1 MLSVSTYATPMRG
14 CAATLKTRMGDFP
27 LPGVVCIAAGPQRG
41 LQGGNGFRMIAVR
54 SGTLRGWI
62 AAGLAVAS
70 LGNVALSGRPPAA
83 TVVALDPGVTD
94 GVGAPLDFAEYEA
107 ENGATNGRIVGP
119 DRTFATLAS
128 EASGRRAVLL
138 ERQEDYVEFT
148 LSAPAN
154 ALTVRYA
161 VPDAP
166 DGKPVDARLGVN
178 AQGRRIADL
187 AVTSRYC
194 CYYGHYP
201 FTKHVADGK
210 GHHFFDHA
218 RILLDEVLP
227 SGTVV
232 RLTRDAQFQ
241 ASWIAIDLVDFEMVP
256 APLRRPSRALSVVDF
271 GADPHGELDCREAFA
286 KAIAAASGSRRPLW
300 VPPGHFRLDG
310 HVQVD
315 RVEIAGAGPWYSVL
329 QGDGVGLYGRDAPNP
344 SQAVDIHDLAIIGQV
359 NERDDHKALS
369 GIGGALG
376 GGSRIRNLFIQ
387 HVKVGLWLDGPFD
400 GLTVAHIRVLD
411 TTADGLN
418 LHRGISGVIVE
429 ESFFRNNGDDGI
441 ASWAEKLA
449 NHDIIIR
456 HNTVVAPILANGVAI
471 YGGHDITVSDNL
483 IADTL
488 TEGGG
493 LHLGNRF
500 DAVPLSGKISLKG
513 NMVVRGGSVDPRW
526 HIGVGAV
533 WLYALDAPIQ
543 AQIDLQMTTL
553 LDSSQEA
560 LLLFGRRID
569 GLVVNGL
576 RVDRAGGSLIE
587 LRADGS
593 ATLSGIRATGIV
605 EPAVRK
611 CSAFQLEWKGSNNG
625 LNSASAQGC

>member
-1 MLSVSTYATPMRG
+1 
-14 CAATLKTRMGDFP
+14 MGDFSF
-27 LPGVVCIAAGPQRG
+27 PGVVCIAAGPKRG
-41 LQGGNGFRMIAVR
+41 LQGGNGFRMIALR
-54 SGTLRGWI
+54 SGTLRRLI
-62 AAGLAVAS
+62 ATGLTAAS
-70 LGNVALSGRPPAA
+70 LGNVALSGQPSAA
-83 TVVALDPGVTD
+83 TVVALDPGVTA

-107 ENGATNGRIVGP
+107 ENGSTNGRIIGP

-138 ERQEDYVEFT
+138 ERRGDYVEFT

-154 ALTVRYA
+154 ALTVRFA
-161 VPDAP
+161 VPDGP
-166 DGKPVDARLGVN
+166 EGRNPVDASLGVS
-178 AQGRRIADL
+178 AQSRRIAEL

-194 CYYGHYP
+194 CYYGQYP
-201 FTKHVADGK
+201 FTKHAADGK

-227 SGTVV
+227 AGTVV
-232 RLTRDAQFQ
+232 RLTRDGQ

-256 APLRRPSRALSVVDF
+256 APHPRPSRALSVVDF
-271 GADPHGELDCREAFA
+271 GADPYGELDSREAFT

-315 RVEIAGAGPWYSVL
+315 HVEIAGAGPWYSVL
-329 QGDGVGLYGRDAPNP
+329 EGDGVGLYGRDAPNP

-359 NERDDHKALS
+359 NERDDHKALA

-376 GGSRIRNLFIQ
+376 GASRIRNVFIQ

-400 GLTVAHIRVLD
+400 GLIVSHVGVFD

-418 LHRGISGVIVE
+418 LHRGISNVIVE
-429 ESFFRNNGDDGI
+429 QSFFRNNGDDGI
-441 ASWAEKLA
+441 ASWAETLA
-449 NHDIIIR
+449 NHDITIR

-471 YGGHDITVSDNL
+471 YGGHDIAVSDNL

-493 LHLGNRF
+493 LHVGNRF
-500 DAVPLSGKISLKG
+500 SAVPLSGKISLRG
-513 NMVVRGGSVDPRW
+513 NMVVRGGSIDPRLN
-526 HIGVGAV
+526 IGIGAV
-533 WLYALDAPIQ
+533 WLFALDVPIK
-543 AQIDLQMTTL
+543 AQIDLQTTTL

-560 LLLFGRRID
+560 VLLFGRRID
-569 GLVVNGL
+569 GLDVNGL

-593 ATLSGIRATGIV
+593 ASLSGVRATDIAG
-605 EPAVRK
+605 PTVRK
-611 CSAFQLEWKGSNNG
+611 CSAFQLQWKESNNG
-625 LNSASAQGC
+625 LDMSSSQGC

>member
-1 MLSVSTYATPMRG
+1 
-14 CAATLKTRMGDFP
+14 
-27 LPGVVCIAAGPQRG
+27 
-41 LQGGNGFRMIAVR
+41 
-54 SGTLRGWI
+54 
-62 AAGLAVAS
+62 
-70 LGNVALSGRPPAA
+70 
-83 TVVALDPGVTD
+83 VALDPRVTS
-94 GVGAPLDFAEYEA
+94 GVGAPLEFVEYEA

-119 DRTFATLAS
+119 DRTFSALAS

-138 ERQEDYVEFT
+138 EGPSEFVEFT

-166 DGKPVDARLGVN
+166 DGKPVDAALDLYADGLRL
-178 AQGRRIADL
+178 AEL

-194 CYYGHYP
+194 CYYGRYP
-201 FTKHVADGK
+201 FTKNAAEGN

-218 RILLDEVLP
+218 RILLAKVLP
-227 SGTVV
+227 AGTVV
-232 RLTRDAQFQ
+232 RLTRGPGNPAPWC
-241 ASWIAIDLVDFEMVP
+241 AVDLVDFELVP
-256 APLRRPSRALSVVDF
+256 APLARPSRSLSVVDF
-271 GADPHGELDCREAFA
+271 GADPKGELDSREAFSNA
-286 KAIAAASGSRRPLW
+286 TAAASASGRPLW
-300 VPPGHFRLDG
+300 IPPGHYRVDG

-315 RVEIAGAGPWYSVL
+315 RVDIGGAGPWYSVL
-329 QGDGVGLYGRDAPNP
+329 RGDGVGLYGRDAPHP
-344 SQAVDIHDLAIIGQV
+344 SQAVDVHDLAIIGEV
-359 NERDDHKALS
+359 KERDDHKALA

-376 GGSRIRNLFIQ
+376 GGSRIRNVFIQ

-400 GLTVAHIRVLD
+400 GLSVRRIRVLD

-418 LHRGISGVIVE
+418 LHRGISNVIVE
-429 ESFFRNNGDDGI
+429 DSFFRNTGDDGI

-449 NHDIIIR
+449 NHGVIIR

-471 YGGHDITVSDNL
+471 YGGHDFVVSENL

-500 DAVPLSGKISLKG
+500 DAVPLSGEMSLKG
-513 NMVVRGGSVDPRW
+513 NVIVRGGSVDPRRR
-526 HIGVGAV
+526 IGIGAV
-533 WLYALDAPIQ
+533 WLYALDAPIK
-543 AQIDLQMTTL
+543 ANIDLQKTTL

-560 LLLFGRRID
+560 ILLLGKRID

-576 RVDRAGGSLIE
+576 KVDHAGGRLIE

-593 ATLSGIRATGIV
+593 ALLSAV
-605 EPAVRK
+605 EVAGVSDPAVLR
-611 CSAFQLEWKGSNNG
+611 CGAFVLDWKDASSGLERST
-625 LNSASAQGC
+625 ADGC

>member
-1 MLSVSTYATPMRG
+1 VP
-14 CAATLKTRMGDFP
+14 
-27 LPGVVCIAAGPQRG
+27 
-41 LQGGNGFRMIAVR
+41 
-54 SGTLRGWI
+54 
-62 AAGLAVAS
+62 S
-70 LGNVALSGRPPAA
+70 LWSVALSGQPSAA
-83 TVVALDPGVTD
+83 TVVALDPGVTA
-94 GVGAPLDFAEYEA
+94 GVGAPPDFVEYEA

-119 DRTFATLAS
+119 DRGFTTLAS
-128 EASGRRAVLL
+128 EASGRRAVVL
-138 ERQEDYVEFT
+138 EGQGDYVEFT

-161 VPDAP
+161 LPDGP
-166 DGKPVDARLGVN
+166 DGKPVDARLGVY
-178 AQGRRIADL
+178 AQNRRIGEL
-187 AVTSRYC
+187 TVTSRYC
-194 CYYGHYP
+194 CYYGRYP
-201 FTKHVADGK
+201 FTKHPADGN

-218 RILLDEVLP
+218 RILLGEVLP
-227 SGTVV
+227 AGAVV
-232 RLTRDAQFQ
+232 RLTRDPRREAP
-241 ASWIAIDLVDFEMVP
+241 WIAIDLVDLETVP
-256 APLRRPSRALSVVDF
+256 APRRRPSRSLSVVDF
-271 GADPHGELDCREAFA
+271 GADPYGELDSREAFA
-286 KAIAAASGSRRPLW
+286 RVIAEASVSRRPVW

-329 QGDGVGLYGRDAPNP
+329 QGEGVGLYGRDAPNP

-359 NERDDHKALS
+359 NERDDHKALA
-369 GIGGALG
+369 GIGGAMG
-376 GGSRIRNLFIQ
+376 GGSLIRNVFIQ

-400 GLTVAHIRVLD
+400 GLIVRHVRVLD

-418 LHRGISGVIVE
+418 LHRGISHVIVE

-471 YGGHDITVSDNL
+471 YGGHDIAVSDNL

-513 NMVVRGGSVDPRW
+513 NMVVRGGSIDPRL
-526 HIGVGAV
+526 HMGIGAV
-533 WLYALDAPIQ
+533 WLFALDTPIK
-543 AQIDLQMTTL
+543 AQIDLRTTTL

-560 LLLFGRRID
+560 VLLFGRRID

-593 ATLSGIRATGIV
+593 AILSGVRATGIV
-605 EPAVRK
+605 EPAVRA
-611 CSAFQLEWKGSNNG
+611 CSAFQLEWKGSSNG
-625 LNSASAQGC
+625 LDSSSAQGC

>member
-1 MLSVSTYATPMRG
+1 L
-14 CAATLKTRMGDFP
+14 
-27 LPGVVCIAAGPQRG
+27 
-41 LQGGNGFRMIAVR
+41 
-54 SGTLRGWI
+54 I
-62 AAGLAVAS
+62 AAGLTLAS
-70 LGNVALSGRPPAA
+70 VWNVALSGQPSPAS
-83 TVVALDPGVTD
+83 VVALDPAVTS
-94 GVGAPLDFAEYEA
+94 GVGAPLDFTEYEA
-107 ENGATNGRIVGP
+107 ENGVTNGRIVGP
-119 DRTFATLAS
+119 DRTFGTLAA

-138 ERQEDYVEFT
+138 DGQGDYVEFR
-148 LSAPAN
+148 LLAPAN

-161 VPDAP
+161 LPDSP
-166 DGKPVDARLGVN
+166 EGKPVDAKLGVY
-178 AQGRRIADL
+178 AQSRRIAEL

-194 CYYGHYP
+194 CYYGRYP

-218 RILLDEVLP
+218 RILLDNVLP
-227 SGTVV
+227 AGTVV
-232 RLTRDAQFQ
+232 RLTRDAE

-256 APLRRPSRALSVVDF
+256 APHRRPSRALSVADF
-271 GADPHGELDCREAFA
+271 GADPHGGLDSREAFA

-310 HVQVD
+310 HIQVD
-315 RVEIAGAGPWYSVL
+315 HVEIAGAGPWYSVL
-329 QGDGVGLYGRDAPNP
+329 EGDGVGLYGRDAPNP

-359 NERDDHKALS
+359 NERDDHKALA

-376 GGSRIRNLFIQ
+376 GGSRIRNVFIQ

-400 GLTVAHIRVLD
+400 GLIVRHVRVFD

-429 ESFFRNNGDDGI
+429 QSLFRNNGDDGI

-500 DAVPLSGKISLKG
+500 DAVPLSGKISLER
-513 NMVVRGGSVDPRW
+513 NMVVRGGSIDPRLN
-526 HIGVGAV
+526 IGIGAV
-533 WLYALDAPIQ
+533 WLFALDVPIK
-543 AQIDLQMTTL
+543 AQIDLRMTTL

-593 ATLSGIRATGIV
+593 ATLSGVRAAGIV

-611 CSAFQLEWKGSNNG
+611 CSAFELEWKGSNNA
-625 LNSASAQGC
+625 LDSSSSQGC

>member
-1 MLSVSTYATPMRG
+1 L
-14 CAATLKTRMGDFP
+14 
-27 LPGVVCIAAGPQRG
+27 
-41 LQGGNGFRMIAVR
+41 IAVW
-54 SGTLRGWI
+54 LI
-62 AAGLAVAS
+62 VPS
-70 LGNVALSGRPPAA
+70 LWSVALSEQPSAA
-83 TVVALDPGVTD
+83 TVVALDPSVTA
-94 GVGAPLDFAEYEA
+94 GVGSPLEFVEYEA
-107 ENGATNGRIVGP
+107 ENGATNGHIVGP
-119 DRTFATLAS
+119 DRTFTTLAS

-138 ERQEDYVEFT
+138 EGQGDYVEFT

-161 VPDAP
+161 VPDGP
-166 DGKPVDARLGVN
+166 EGKPDDARLDVY
-178 AQGRRIADL
+178 AQGHRIADL

-194 CYYGHYP
+194 CFYGRYP
-201 FTKHVADGK
+201 FTNHPADGN

-218 RILLDEVLP
+218 RILLDKVLP
-227 SGTVV
+227 AGTVV
-232 RLTRDAQFQ
+232 RLMSGSGNPAP
-241 ASWIAIDLVDFEMVP
+241 WYAIDLVDFEMVP
-256 APLRRPSRALSVVDF
+256 APLRRPSRSLSVVDF
-271 GADPHGELDCREAFA
+271 GADPNSELDSREAFS
-286 KAIAAASGSRRPLW
+286 KGIAAASSSGRPLW

-315 RVEIAGAGPWYSVL
+315 RVEIAGAGPWYSIL
-329 QGDGVGLYGRDAPNP
+329 QGEGVGLYGHDAPNP
-344 SQAVDIHDLAIIGQV
+344 SQAVDIHDLAIIGEV
-359 NERDDHKALS
+359 TERDDHKPLA

-376 GGSRIRNLFIQ
+376 GGSRIRDLFIQ

-400 GLTVAHIRVLD
+400 GLVVKHIRVLD

-418 LHRGISGVIVE
+418 LHRGVSNVIVE
-429 ESFFRNNGDDGI
+429 DSFFRNNGDDGI
-441 ASWAEKLA
+441 ASWAEKQT

-471 YGGHDITVSDNL
+471 YGGHDIAVSDNL

-533 WLYALDAPIQ
+533 WLYALDAPIK
-543 AQIDLQMTTL
+543 AQIDLETTTL
-553 LDSSQEA
+553 LDSSREA
-560 LLLFGRRID
+560 VLLIGKRID

-576 RVDRAGGSLIE
+576 RVDRARGSLIE

-593 ATLSGIRATGIV
+593 ATLSGVDAAGV
-605 EPAVRK
+605 LDPAVLT
-611 CSAFQLEWKGSNNG
+611 CGAFLLDWKGSNSG
-625 LNSASAQGC
+625 SNSSSAHGC

>member
-1 MLSVSTYATPMRG
+1 MIW
-14 CAATLKTRMGDFP
+14 
-27 LPGVVCIAAGPQRG
+27 PGSGVLQRLIAAA
-41 LQGGNGFRMIAVR
+41 L
-54 SGTLRGWI
+54 TLP
-62 AAGLAVAS
+62 S
-70 LGNVALSGRPPAA
+70 LGA
-83 TVVALDPGVTD
+83 TVVALDPGVTA

-107 ENGATNGRIVGP
+107 EDAATNGRIVGP
-119 DRTFATLAS
+119 DRGFGALAS

-138 ERQEDYVEFT
+138 EGQGDYVEFT
-148 LSAPAN
+148 LSVPAN

-161 VPDAP
+161 VPDGP
-166 DGKPVDARLGVN
+166 EGKPVDAMLGVY
-178 AQGRRIADL
+178 AHGRRITEL

-201 FTKHVADGK
+201 FTKHVADGG
-210 GHHFFDHA
+210 GHHFFDHT
-218 RILLDEVLP
+218 RILLGEVLP
-227 SGTVV
+227 AGTVV
-232 RLTRDAQFQ
+232 RLTRDPQFP
-241 ASWIAIDLVDFEMVP
+241 APWIAIDLVDFESVP
-256 APLRRPSRALSVVDF
+256 APRRPPWHALSGLDF
-271 GADPHGELDCREAFA
+271 GADPVGKFDSREAFA

-310 HVQVD
+310 HVEVD

-329 QGDGVGLYGRDAPNP
+329 QGDGVGLYGRAAPNP
-344 SQAVDIHDLAIIGQV
+344 SQAVDIHDVAIIGQV
-359 NERDDHKALS
+359 NERDDHKALA

-376 GGSRIRNLFIQ
+376 GGSLVQNVFIQ

-400 GLTVAHIRVLD
+400 GLKVRHIRVFD

-418 LHRGISGVIVE
+418 LHTGISDVIVE

-471 YGGHDITVSDNL
+471 YGGHDIAVSDNL

-500 DAVPLSGKISLKG
+500 SAVPLSGKISLQG
-513 NMVVRGGSVDPRW
+513 NMVVRGGSIDPRL
-526 HIGVGAV
+526 HIGIGAV
-533 WLYALDAPIQ
+533 WLFALDTPIK
-543 AQIDLQMTTL
+543 AQIDLRTTTL
-553 LDSSQEA
+553 LDSSEEA
-560 LLLFGRRID
+560 VLLFGRRID
-569 GLVVNGL
+569 GLVVNEL
-576 RVDRAGGSLIE
+576 RVDGAGGSLIE

-593 ATLSGIRATGIV
+593 ATLSGVHATGIA

-611 CSAFQLEWKGSNNG
+611 CSAFQLDWRGPRNG
-625 LNSASAQGC
+625 LDSSSAQGC

>member
-1 MLSVSTYATPMRG
+1 MQCRRPGARPARG
-14 CAATLKTRMGDFP
+14 KGLKR
-27 LPGVVCIAAGPQRG
+27 LIAAA
-41 LQGGNGFRMIAVR
+41 L
-54 SGTLRGWI
+54 TLP
-62 AAGLAVAS
+62 S
-70 LGNVALSGRPPAA
+70 LWNVALSGQPSAA
-83 TVVALDPGVTD
+83 TVVALEPGVTA
-94 GVGAPLDFAEYEA
+94 GVGAPLEFVEYEA

-138 ERQEDYVEFT
+138 EAQGDYVEFT

-154 ALTVRYA
+154 ALTVRFA
-161 VPDAP
+161 VPDGP
-166 DGKPVDARLGVN
+166 EGKPVDATLGVY
-178 AQGRRIADL
+178 AQNRRIGEL

-194 CYYGHYP
+194 CYYGRYP
-201 FTKHVADGK
+201 FSKHPADGN

-218 RILLDEVLP
+218 RILLDRVLP
-227 SGTVV
+227 AGAVV
-232 RLTRDAQFQ
+232 RLTSDPRAR
-241 ASWIAIDLVDFEMVP
+241 ASWIAIDLVDLEMVP
-256 APLRRPSRALSVVDF
+256 APLSRPSRSLSVVDF
-271 GADPHGELDCREAFA
+271 GADPYGKLDSRQGFA
-286 KAIAAASGSRRPLW
+286 KAIAAASGSGRPVW

-359 NERDDHKALS
+359 NDRDDHKALA
-369 GIGGALG
+369 GIGGAMG
-376 GGSRIRNLFIQ
+376 GGSHIRNVFIQ

-400 GLTVAHIRVLD
+400 GLTVGHIRVFD

-471 YGGHDITVSDNL
+471 YGGHDIAVTDNL

-500 DAVPLSGKISLKG
+500 GAVPLSGKISLKG
-513 NMVVRGGSVDPRW
+513 NMVVRGGSIDPRW
-526 HIGVGAV
+526 HFGIGAV
-533 WLYALDAPIQ
+533 WLFALDAPIK
-543 AQIDLQMTTL
+543 AQIDLRTTTV

-560 LLLFGRRID
+560 ILLFGRRID

-576 RVDRAGGSLIE
+576 RVDRAGGSLVE

-593 ATLSGIRATGIV
+593 ATLSGVRATGV
-605 EPAVRK
+605 VGPTVRK

-625 LNSASAQGC
+625 LNSPGSQGC

>member
-1 MLSVSTYATPMRG
+1 M
-14 CAATLKTRMGDFP
+14 
-27 LPGVVCIAAGPQRG
+27 
-41 LQGGNGFRMIAVR
+41 
-54 SGTLRGWI
+54 

-70 LGNVALSGRPPAA
+70 LWNVALSGQPSAA
-83 TVVALDPGVTD
+83 TVVALDPGVTA

-107 ENGATNGRIVGP
+107 ENAVTNGRIVGP

-138 ERQEDYVEFT
+138 EGRGDHVEFR

-161 VPDAP
+161 VPDGP
-166 DGKPVDARLGVN
+166 EGKPIDARLGVY
-178 AQGRRIADL
+178 AQSRRIGEL

-194 CYYGHYP
+194 CYYGRYP
-201 FTKHVADGK
+201 FTKHPADGN

-227 SGTVV
+227 AGTVV
-232 RLTRDAQFQ
+232 RLTGDARSQT
-241 ASWIAIDLVDFEMVP
+241 SWIAIDLVDFEMVP
-256 APLRRPSRALSVVDF
+256 PPLRRPAGSLSVVDF
-271 GADPHGELDCREAFA
+271 GADPNGELDSREAFS
-286 KAIAAASGSRRPLW
+286 KGIAAASSSGRPLW

-310 HVQVD
+310 
-315 RVEIAGAGPWYSVL
+315 
-329 QGDGVGLYGRDAPNP
+329 
-344 SQAVDIHDLAIIGQV
+344 
-359 NERDDHKALS
+359 
-369 GIGGALG
+369 
-376 GGSRIRNLFIQ
+376 
-387 HVKVGLWLDGPFD
+387 LWLDGPFG
-400 GLTVAHIRVLD
+400 GLVVKHIRVLD

-418 LHRGISGVIVE
+418 LHRGVSNVIVE
-429 ESFFRNNGDDGI
+429 DSFFRNNGDDGI

-471 YGGHDITVSDNL
+471 YGGHAIAVSDNL

-500 DAVPLSGKISLKG
+500 DAVPLSGMISLKG

-533 WLYALDAPIQ
+533 WL
-543 AQIDLQMTTL
+543 
-553 LDSSQEA
+553 
-560 LLLFGRRID
+560 
-569 GLVVNGL
+569 
-576 RVDRAGGSLIE
+576 
-587 LRADGS
+587 
-593 ATLSGIRATGIV
+593 
-605 EPAVRK
+605 
-611 CSAFQLEWKGSNNG
+611 
-625 LNSASAQGC
+625 

>member
-1 MLSVSTYATPMRG
+1 
-14 CAATLKTRMGDFP
+14 
-27 LPGVVCIAAGPQRG
+27 
-41 LQGGNGFRMIAVR
+41 
-54 SGTLRGWI
+54 
-62 AAGLAVAS
+62 
-70 LGNVALSGRPPAA
+70 
-83 TVVALDPGVTD
+83 
-94 GVGAPLDFAEYEA
+94 
-107 ENGATNGRIVGP
+107 
-119 DRTFATLAS
+119 
-128 EASGRRAVLL
+128 
-138 ERQEDYVEFT
+138 
-148 LSAPAN
+148 
-154 ALTVRYA
+154 
-161 VPDAP
+161 
-166 DGKPVDARLGVN
+166 
-178 AQGRRIADL
+178 
-187 AVTSRYC
+187 
-194 CYYGHYP
+194 
-201 FTKHVADGK
+201 
-210 GHHFFDHA
+210 
-218 RILLDEVLP
+218 VLP
-227 SGTVV
+227 AGTVV
-232 RLTRDAQFQ
+232 RLTSDARSEAQ
-241 ASWIAIDLVDFEMVP
+241 WIAIDLVDFEMVP
-256 APLRRPSRALSVVDF
+256 APLSRPSRALSVVDF
-271 GADPHGELDCREAFA
+271 GADPHGELDSREAFA
-286 KAIAAASGSRRPLW
+286 KAIAAASGSRRRLW

-359 NERDDHKALS
+359 NERDDHKALA

-376 GGSRIRNLFIQ
+376 GGSRIHDVFIQ

-400 GLTVAHIRVLD
+400 GLIVRHVRVLD

-471 YGGHDITVSDNL
+471 YGGHDIAVSDNL

-500 DAVPLSGKISLKG
+500 GAVPLSGKISLKG
-513 NMVVRGGSVDPRW
+513 NMVVRAGSIDPRW
-526 HIGVGAV
+526 HIGIGAV
-533 WLYALDAPIQ
+533 WLFALDEPIK
-543 AQIDLQMTTL
+543 AQIDLRTTTL

-560 LLLFGRRID
+560 VLLFGRRID

-576 RVDRAGGSLIE
+576 RVDRAGGSLVE

-593 ATLSGIRATGIV
+593 ATLSGVRVTGIV
-605 EPAVRK
+605 EPTVRR
-611 CSAFQLEWKGSNNG
+611 CSNFQLEWKGSNNG
-625 LNSASAQGC
+625 INSSSAQGC

>member
-1 MLSVSTYATPMRG
+1 MIPIRSG
-14 CAATLKTRMGDFP
+14 FLKR
-27 LPGVVCIAAGPQRG
+27 LIAAALTVPS
-41 LQGGNGFRMIAVR
+41 FWSVAW
-54 SGTLRGWI
+54 SGQP
-62 AAGLAVAS
+62 S
-70 LGNVALSGRPPAA
+70 AA
-83 TVVALDPGVTD
+83 TVVALDPGVTA
-94 GVGAPLDFAEYEA
+94 GVGAPLEFVEYEA

-138 ERQEDYVEFT
+138 EAQGDYVEFT

-161 VPDAP
+161 VPDGP
-166 DGKPVDARLGVN
+166 EGKPVDERLGVY
-178 AQGRRIADL
+178 AQNRRIGEL
-187 AVTSRYC
+187 ALTSRYC
-194 CYYGHYP
+194 CYYGRYP
-201 FTKHVADGK
+201 FTKHPADGN

-218 RILLDEVLP
+218 RLLLDQVLP
-227 SGTVV
+227 AGTVV
-232 RLTRDAQFQ
+232 RLTGDPRPQ
-241 ASWIAIDLVDFEMVP
+241 AAWIAIDLVDFEWVP
-256 APLRRPSRALSVVDF
+256 APLSRPSRSWSVEDF
-271 GADPHGELDCREAFA
+271 GADPRGEVDSREAFA
-286 KAIAAASGSRRPLW
+286 KAMAAASGSRRPVW
-300 VPPGHFRLDG
+300 IPPGHFRLDG

-329 QGDGVGLYGRDAPNP
+329 QGEGVGLYGRDAPNP
-344 SQAVDIHDLAIIGQV
+344 SQAVHIHDLAIIGQV
-359 NERDDHKALS
+359 NERDDHKALA
-369 GIGGALG
+369 GIGGAMG
-376 GGSRIRNLFIQ
+376 GGSLIRNVFIQ

-456 HNTVVAPILANGVAI
+456 HNTIVAPILANGVAI
-471 YGGHDITVSDNL
+471 YGGHDIAVTDNL

-500 DAVPLSGKISLKG
+500 DAVPLSGRISLKG
-513 NMVVRGGSVDPRW
+513 NMVVRGGSIDPRW
-526 HIGVGAV
+526 HIGIGAV
-533 WLYALDAPIQ
+533 WLFALDAPIN
-543 AQIDLQMTTL
+543 AQIDLRTTTL

-569 GLVVNGL
+569 GLTVNGL

-593 ATLSGIRATGIV
+593 ATLSGVRATGIA

-611 CSAFQLEWKGSNNG
+611 CSAFQLEWRGSRNG
-625 LNSASAQGC
+625 LDGSSSQGC

>member
-1 MLSVSTYATPMRG
+1 MIPIRSG
-14 CAATLKTRMGDFP
+14 FLKR
-27 LPGVVCIAAGPQRG
+27 LIAAALTVPF
-41 LQGGNGFRMIAVR
+41 LWNI
-54 SGTLRGWI
+54 
-62 AAGLAVAS
+62 
-70 LGNVALSGRPPAA
+70 ALSGQPSAA
-83 TVVALDPGVTD
+83 TVVALDPGVTAK
-94 GVGAPLDFAEYEA
+94 VGAPLEFVEYEA
-107 ENGATNGRIVGP
+107 ENGVTNGRIVGP
-119 DRTFATLAS
+119 DRTFTTLAS

-138 ERQEDYVEFT
+138 EGQGDYVEFT

-161 VPDAP
+161 IPDGRE
-166 DGKPVDARLGVN
+166 GKPVDGKLGVY
-178 AQGRRIADL
+178 AQNRRIGEL
-187 AVTSRYC
+187 AVTTRYC
-194 CYYGHYP
+194 CYYGRYP
-201 FTKHVADGK
+201 FTKRPADGN

-218 RILLDEVLP
+218 RFLLDRVLP
-227 SGTVV
+227 AGAVV
-232 RLTRDAQFQ
+232 RLTSDPGPQ
-241 ASWIAIDLVDFEMVP
+241 AAWIAIDLVDSEMVP
-256 APLRRPSRALSVVDF
+256 APHRQPSRSLSVVDF
-271 GADPHGELDCREAFA
+271 GADPYGELDSREAFA
-286 KAIAAASGSRRPLW
+286 KAIAAASGSRRPVW

-359 NERDDHKALS
+359 NERDDHKALA

-376 GGSRIRNLFIQ
+376 GGSLIRNVFIQ

-400 GLTVAHIRVLD
+400 GLSVKHIRVLD

-418 LHRGISGVIVE
+418 LHRGISGVIIE

-441 ASWAEKLA
+441 ASWAEKIA

-471 YGGHDITVSDNL
+471 YGGHDIAVTDNL

-493 LHLGNRF
+493 LHVGNRF
-500 DAVPLSGKISLKG
+500 SAVPLAGKISLKG
-513 NMVVRGGSVDPRW
+513 NMVVRGGSIDPRW
-526 HIGVGAV
+526 HIGIGAV
-533 WLYALDAPIQ
+533 WLFALDAPIK
-543 AQIDLQMTTL
+543 AQIDLRTTTL

-560 LLLFGRRID
+560 VLLYGRRID

-576 RVDRAGGSLIE
+576 HVDRTGGSLIE

-593 ATLSGIRATGIV
+593 AILSGVRAAGIGG
-605 EPAVRK
+605 PAVRT
-611 CSAFQLEWKGSNNG
+611 CGAFQLEWKGSSNG
-625 LNSASAQGC
+625 LDRSSAQGC

>member
-1 MLSVSTYATPMRG
+1 MISLGSGIIWR
-14 CAATLKTRMGDFP
+14 L
-27 LPGVVCIAAGPQRG
+27 
-41 LQGGNGFRMIAVR
+41 IAVLL
-54 SGTLRGWI
+54 TM
-62 AAGLAVAS
+62 AS
-70 LGNVALSGRPPAA
+70 LWSVALSGQPSAA
-83 TVVALDPGVTD
+83 TIVALQPGVTA

-107 ENGATNGRIVGP
+107 ENGVTNGRIVGP

-138 ERQEDYVEFT
+138 EGPGEYVEFT

-154 ALTVRYA
+154 AITVRYA
-161 VPDAP
+161 LPDGP
-166 DGKPVDARLGVN
+166 EGKPVDARIGVY
-178 AQGRRIADL
+178 AHGKRIADL
-187 AVTSRYC
+187 ALTSRYC

-201 FTKHVADGK
+201 FTNNPADGN

-218 RILLDEVLP
+218 RILLGKALP
-227 SGTVV
+227 AGTVV
-232 RLTRDAQFQ
+232 RLTSGPRTL
-241 ASWIAIDLVDFEMVP
+241 ASRYAIDLVDFEMVP
-256 APLRRPSRALSVVDF
+256 APLKRPPLSLSVLDF
-271 GADPHGELDCREAFA
+271 GADPNGDRDAREAFS
-286 KAIAAASGSRRPLW
+286 KAIAAASSSGRPLW
-300 VPPGHFRLDG
+300 VPRGHFRLDG
-310 HVQVD
+310 HVLVD
-315 RVEIAGAGPWYSVL
+315 RVEIAGAGPWHSIL
-329 QGDGVGLYGRDAPNP
+329 HGEGVGLYGHDAPNP
-344 SQAVDIHDLAIIGQV
+344 SQAVDIHDLAIIGEV
-359 NERDDHKALS
+359 DERDDHKPLA

-376 GGSRIRNLFIQ
+376 GGSRIHDLFIQ

-400 GLTVAHIRVLD
+400 GLVVSHIRVLD

-418 LHRGISGVIVE
+418 LHRGISNVIVE
-429 ESFFRNNGDDGI
+429 ESFFRNNGADGI
-441 ASWAEKLA
+441 ASCADNRA

-471 YGGHDITVSDNL
+471 YGGHDIAVSDNL

-500 DAVPLSGKISLKG
+500 AAVPLSGKISLTG

-543 AQIDLQMTTL
+543 AQIDLETTTL
-553 LDSSQEA
+553 LDSTREA
-560 LLLFGRRID
+560 VLLLGKRID

-587 LRADGS
+587 LRAAGS
-593 ATLSGIRATGIV
+593 ATFSGVDATGV
-605 EPAVRK
+605 LDPAVLTCGAFRLARK
-611 CSAFQLEWKGSNNG
+611 GPNNGSNSLG
-625 LNSASAQGC
+625 KHGC

>member
-1 MLSVSTYATPMRG
+1 MI
-14 CAATLKTRMGDFP
+14 P
-27 LPGVVCIAAGPQRG
+27 LQSEFLRQLIAAALTVP
-41 LQGGNGFRMIAVR
+41 LLWNIA
-54 SGTLRGWI
+54 S
-62 AAGLAVAS
+62 S
-70 LGNVALSGRPPAA
+70 EQPPAA
-83 TVVALDPGVTD
+83 TVVALDPGVTA

-107 ENGATNGRIVGP
+107 ENGVTNGRIAGP
-119 DRTFATLAS
+119 DRTFTTLAA

-138 ERQEDYVEFT
+138 ERRGDYVEFR

-161 VPDAP
+161 LP
-166 DGKPVDARLGVN
+166 DGPEGTPVDARLGVY
-178 AQGRRIADL
+178 AKSRRITEL

-194 CYYGHYP
+194 CYYGPYP

-218 RILLDEVLP
+218 RILLDKVLP
-227 SGTVV
+227 AGTVV
-232 RLTRDAQFQ
+232 RLTSDTPSEAL
-241 ASWIAIDLVDFEMVP
+241 WIAIDLIDFEMVP
-256 APLRRPSRALSVVDF
+256 APLNRPSRCLSVVDF
-271 GADPHGELDCREAFA
+271 GADPHGELDSREAFA
-286 KAIAAASGSRRPLW
+286 KAIAAASGSSRAVW

-329 QGDGVGLYGRDAPNP
+329 QGDGVGLYGRDAPTP

-359 NERDDHKALS
+359 NERDDHKALA
-369 GIGGALG
+369 GIGGAMG
-376 GGSRIRNLFIQ
+376 GGSLIRNVFIQ

-400 GLTVAHIRVLD
+400 GLSVRHIRVFD

-471 YGGHDITVSDNL
+471 YGGHDIAVTDNL

-500 DAVPLSGKISLKG
+500 DAVPLSGNISLNG
-513 NMVVRGGSVDPRW
+513 NMVVRGGSIDPRW
-526 HIGVGAV
+526 HIGIGAV
-533 WLYALDAPIQ
+533 WLFALDGPIE
-543 AQIDLQMTTL
+543 AQIELRTTRL

-560 LLLFGRRID
+560 VLLYGRRID
-569 GLVVNGL
+569 GLVVDGL
-576 RVDRAGGSLIE
+576 RIDRAGGSLIE

-593 ATLSGIRATGIV
+593 ATLSGVRATGIV
-605 EPAVRK
+605 EPTVRK
-611 CSAFQLEWKGSNNG
+611 CSAFQLEWKESNNG
-625 LNSASAQGC
+625 LDNSSSQGC

>member
-1 MLSVSTYATPMRG
+1 MISRLIATALTMLS
-14 CAATLKTRMGDFP
+14 LWD
-27 LPGVVCIAAGPQRG
+27 
-41 LQGGNGFRMIAVR
+41 
-54 SGTLRGWI
+54 
-62 AAGLAVAS
+62 
-70 LGNVALSGRPPAA
+70 VALSGQPSAA
-83 TVVALDPGVTD
+83 SVVALDPGVTA
-94 GVGAPLDFAEYEA
+94 GVGAALEFLEYEA
-107 ENGATNGRIVGP
+107 EDAATNGRIVGP
-119 DRTFATLAS
+119 DRTFGTLAS

-138 ERQEDYVEFT
+138 EGQGDYVEFT

-154 ALTVRYA
+154 SITVRYA
-161 VPDAP
+161 VPDGP
-166 DGKPVDARLGVN
+166 EGRPVDARLGVY
-178 AQGRRIADL
+178 AQSRHMADL

-201 FTKHVADGK
+201 FTKHAADGA
-210 GHHFFDHA
+210 GHHFFDHS
-218 RILLDEVLP
+218 RILLDEMMP
-227 SGTVV
+227 AGTVV
-232 RLTRDAQFQ
+232 RLTGDAR
-241 ASWIAIDLVDFEMVP
+241 SRVPWIAIDLVDFEMVP
-256 APLRRPSRALSVVDF
+256 GPLRRPSRALSVVDF
-271 GADPHGELDCREAFA
+271 GADPHGKLDSRGAFD

-300 VPPGHFRLDG
+300 IPPGHFRLDG

-315 RVEIAGAGPWYSVL
+315 HVEIAGAGPWYSVL

-359 NERDDHKALS
+359 IGRDDHKALA

-376 GGSRIRNLFIQ
+376 GASRIHDVFIQ

-400 GLTVAHIRVLD
+400 GLTVRHVRVLD

-471 YGGHDITVSDNL
+471 YGGHDIAVTDNL
-483 IADTL
+483 IADTV

-500 DAVPLSGKISLKG
+500 GAVPLSDKISLAG
-513 NMVVRGGSVDPRW
+513 NMVVRGGSVDPRL
-526 HIGVGAV
+526 HIGIGAV
-533 WLYALDAPIQ
+533 WLFALDAPIE
-543 AQIDLQMTTL
+543 AQIDLRTTTL
-553 LDSSQEA
+553 LDSTQEA
-560 LLLFGRRID
+560 VLLFGRRID

-576 RVDRAGGSLIE
+576 RIDRAGGSLIE
-587 LRADGS
+587 LRAEGS
-593 ATLSGIRATGIV
+593 ATLSGIRATGIAGPV
-605 EPAVRK
+605 VRR
-611 CSAFQLEWKGSNNG
+611 CSAFQLQWKGSNNG
-625 LNSASAQGC
+625 LDSASSQGC

>member
-1 MLSVSTYATPMRG
+1 MHCRGLDARPTRGNGLKMTPLSSGLLSPLIAAALSV
-14 CAATLKTRMGDFP
+14 P
-27 LPGVVCIAAGPQRG
+27 L
-41 LQGGNGFRMIAVR
+41 
-54 SGTLRGWI
+54 W
-62 AAGLAVAS
+62 
-70 LGNVALSGRPPAA
+70 NVALSAQPSAV
-83 TVVALDPGVTD
+83 TVVALDPGVTA
-94 GVGAPLDFAEYEA
+94 GVGTPLDFAEYEA
-107 ENGATNGRIVGP
+107 ENGVTNGRIVGP
-119 DRTFATLAS
+119 DRHFATLAS
-128 EASGRRAVLL
+128 EASGRRAVVL
-138 ERQEDYVEFT
+138 EGQGDYVEFT

-161 VPDAP
+161 LP
-166 DGKPVDARLGVN
+166 DGPEGKPIDARLGVY
-178 AQGRRIADL
+178 AGSRRISQL

-194 CYYGHYP
+194 CYYGRYP
-201 FTKHVADGK
+201 FTKHPADGN

-227 SGTVV
+227 AGAVV
-232 RLTRDAQFQ
+232 RLTRDPRPQ
-241 ASWIAIDLVDFEMVP
+241 ATWIAIDLADLEMVP
-256 APLRRPSRALSVVDF
+256 TPLSRPSHSLSVVDF
-271 GADPHGELDCREAFA
+271 GADPRGELDSRAAFA
-286 KAIAAASGSRRPLW
+286 KAIAAASASGRPLW

-329 QGDGVGLYGRDAPNP
+329 QGEGVGLYGRDSPNP

-359 NERDDHKALS
+359 NERDDHKALA

-376 GGSRIRNLFIQ
+376 GGSRIRNVFIQ

-400 GLTVAHIRVLD
+400 GLIVRHVRVFD

-418 LHRGISGVIVE
+418 LHRGVSGVTVE

-441 ASWAEKLA
+441 ASWAETFA

-500 DAVPLSGKISLKG
+500 AAVPLSGKISLTG
-513 NMVVRGGSVDPRW
+513 NMVVRGGSIDPRL
-526 HIGVGAV
+526 HMGIGAV
-533 WLYALDAPIQ
+533 WLFALDSPIK
-543 AQIDLQMTTL
+543 AQIDLRTTTL

-560 LLLFGRRID
+560 VLLFGRRID

-576 RVDRAGGSLIE
+576 SVDRAGGSLIE

-593 ATLSGIRATGIV
+593 AILSGVRATGV
-605 EPAVRK
+605 VGATVRR
-611 CSAFQLEWKGSNNG
+611 CSDFQLEWKGPNNG
-625 LNSASAQGC
+625 LNSSNAQGC

>member
-1 MLSVSTYATPMRG
+1 M
-14 CAATLKTRMGDFP
+14 
-27 LPGVVCIAAGPQRG
+27 RG
-41 LQGGNGFRMIAVR
+41 LQRGNGKMIP
-54 SGTLRGWI
+54 LRLGFLTRLI
-62 AAGLAVAS
+62 AAGLTVPS
-70 LGNVALSGRPPAA
+70 LWSVALSGQPSAA
-83 TVVALDPGVTD
+83 TVVALDPGVTA
-94 GVGAPLDFAEYEA
+94 GVGAPPDFVEYEA

-119 DRTFATLAS
+119 DRGFTTLAS
-128 EASGRRAVLL
+128 EASGRRAVVL
-138 ERQEDYVEFT
+138 EGQGDYVEFT

-161 VPDAP
+161 LPDGP
-166 DGKPVDARLGVN
+166 DGKPVDARLGVY
-178 AQGRRIADL
+178 AQNRRIGEL
-187 AVTSRYC
+187 TVTSRYC
-194 CYYGHYP
+194 CYYGRYP
-201 FTKHVADGK
+201 FTKHPADGN

-218 RILLDEVLP
+218 RILLGEVLP
-227 SGTVV
+227 AGAVV
-232 RLTRDAQFQ
+232 RLTRDPRREAP
-241 ASWIAIDLVDFEMVP
+241 WIAIDLVDLETVP
-256 APLRRPSRALSVVDF
+256 APRRRPSRSLSVVDF
-271 GADPHGELDCREAFA
+271 GADPYGELDSREAFA
-286 KAIAAASGSRRPLW
+286 RVIAEASVSRRPVW

-329 QGDGVGLYGRDAPNP
+329 QGEGVGLYGRDAPNP

-359 NERDDHKALS
+359 NERDDHKALA
-369 GIGGALG
+369 GIGGAMG
-376 GGSRIRNLFIQ
+376 GGSLIRNVFIQ

-400 GLTVAHIRVLD
+400 GLIVRHVRVLD

-418 LHRGISGVIVE
+418 LHRGISHVIVE

-471 YGGHDITVSDNL
+471 YGGHDIAVSDNL

-513 NMVVRGGSVDPRW
+513 NMVVRGGSIDPRL
-526 HIGVGAV
+526 HMGIGAV
-533 WLYALDAPIQ
+533 WLFALDTPIK
-543 AQIDLQMTTL
+543 AQIDLRTTTL

-560 LLLFGRRID
+560 VLLFGRRID

-593 ATLSGIRATGIV
+593 AILSGVRATGIV
-605 EPAVRK
+605 EPAVRA
-611 CSAFQLEWKGSNNG
+611 CSAFQLEWKGSSNG
-625 LNSASAQGC
+625 LDSSSAQGC